1 MITDRPNNGAT
12 ETSKSA
18 GRMPGSE
25 STSASSSDGESKMS
39 QLGHMAQEKLSDAAT
54 YVKDRGVSGLKS
66 DLTDVATRNPL
77 GAIAVS
83 VCVGYVLG
91 RIMSRG

>member
-1 MITDRPNNGAT
+1 MITDRPNNGM
-12 ETSKSA
+12 S
-18 GRMPGSE
+18 G
-25 STSASSSDGESKMS
+25 SSSSSTDESRMA
-39 QLGHMAQEKLSDAAT
+39 QLGHYAQEKLSDAAS
-54 YVKDRGVSGLKS
+54 YVKDRGYNGLKS